1 MHYLNR
7 KEGSWS
13 FSCPNQCGTSWLVHL
28 LQLVV
33 CQVRHEH
40 NSAIGDSE
48 RALSVHNALRDD
60 YPKFDDHVAQDVRV
74 LAGPAGVQPMTGET
88 LHGFRFRS
96 RDDSW
101 TVVVM
106 PDFFALETTKY
117 DDWADYNKRLR
128 AVTTAVESS
137 LSPVI
142 ERRLGIRY
150 VTRLIDPL
158 VRMPHDWVGKI
169 DDSLLGAIAH
179 PGLSEGLL
187 NSQAVVLLQASEDIQ
202 VLLRH
207 GCFPE
212 QDGSGSYSYLLDHDC
227 FSRGRAAILGRGH
240 NEGRA
245 SRIHTVALQI
255 FQAALTPEY
264 FRQLWKGDELA

>member
-1 MHYLNR
+1 MVLQLPEPVR
-7 KEGSWS
+7 DKLARS
-13 FSCPNQCGTSWLVHL
+13 P

-48 RALSVHNALRDD
+48 RALSVHNTLRDD
-60 YPKFDDHVAQDVRV
+60 YPKFDDHIAQDVRV

-128 AVTTAVESS
+128 AVTTAVETS
-137 LSPVI
+137 LAPVI

-150 VTRLIDPL
+150 VTRLTDPL
-158 VRMPHDWVGKI
+158 VRTPRDWGGKI
-169 DDSLLGAIAH
+169 NDSLLGAIAH

-227 FSRGRAAILGRGH
+227 FREGGRRFSVEDTMRGA
-240 NEGRA
+240 EQ
-245 SRIHTVALQI
+245 IHTVALQL
-255 FQAALTPEY
+255 FQTALTPEY